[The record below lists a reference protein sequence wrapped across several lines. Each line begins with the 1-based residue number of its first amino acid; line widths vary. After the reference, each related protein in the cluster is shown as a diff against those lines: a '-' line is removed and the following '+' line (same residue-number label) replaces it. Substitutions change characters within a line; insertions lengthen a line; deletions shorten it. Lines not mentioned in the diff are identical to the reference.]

1 MWFWTHW
8 CLSEW
13 LYRPAPNER
22 RQFDGQQVNHIEL
35 QLARVYIKT
44 WQMTIIAQVPKTE
57 AAVKKKTKN
66 PDRMEVI
73 FRPQGT
79 RQRSP
84 ASCATSCVM
93 ASPREVRVNYIRNS
107 KTSLMWCC
115 DTAEG
120 FFFPVA
126 AGAAASCESAAAAA
140 AAWPVN
146 SALIKWAAALLPLP
160 ACSATNKTADEQNPI
175 MDQCPGLFVVR
186 QEQDSEA
193 LD

>member
-1 MWFWTHW
+1 MRGDSLMGNKSTILNFSSPVSILKRDRWQ
-8 CLSEW
+8 LSRKW
-13 LYRPAPNER
+13 LKP
-22 RQFDGQQVNHIEL
+22 RQQS
-35 QLARVYIKT
+35 
-44 WQMTIIAQVPKTE
+44 
-57 AAVKKKTKN
+57 KKKK

-120 FFFPVA
+120 FFFFFFPVA
-126 AGAAASCESAAAAA
+126 AGAAGSCESAAAAA

>member
-1 MWFWTHW
+1 MRGDSLMGNKSTILNFSSPVSILKRDRWQLSRK
-8 CLSEW
+8 CLK
-13 LYRPAPNER
+13 P
-22 RQFDGQQVNHIEL
+22 RQQS
-35 QLARVYIKT
+35 
-44 WQMTIIAQVPKTE
+44 
-57 AAVKKKTKN
+57 KKKQKKT
-66 PDRMEVI
+66 DRMEVI

-126 AGAAASCESAAAAA
+126 AGAAGSCESAAAAA